1 MKPET
6 KIRKLEKQLHQ
17 IRHDL
22 EYEYDYWR
30 VKDLRDEAERRSA
43 EEARVRTER
52 RRLEEERRRSQ
63 RALGTE

>member
-30 VKDLRDEAERRSA
+30 VRDLRAEA
-43 EEARVRTER
+43 V
-52 RRLEEERRRSQ
+52 RLERQIERMRKDCK
-63 RALGTE
+63 A

>member
-30 VKDLRDEAERRSA
+30 VKDLRAEAERL
-43 EEARVRTER
+43 ER
-52 RRLEEERRRSQ
+52 QIERMGKDCK
-63 RALGTE
+63 A